1 MASKEINRWKHNRLI
16 IPMTKEQQ
24 DKLLK
29 RLKMKKEYYCS
40 KHGNEGCPD
49 CQECIDN
56 LKRLAEDN
64 NAIIIGD
71 LK

>member
-1 MASKEINRWKHNRLI
+1 MMNI
-16 IPMTKEQQ
+16 
-24 DKLLK
+24 
-29 RLKMKKEYYCS
+29 KMKKEYYCS

-64 NAIIIGD
+64 DAIIIGD
-71 LK
+71 FK

>member
-1 MASKEINRWKHNRLI
+1 
-16 IPMTKEQQ
+16 MTK
-24 DKLLK
+24 K
-29 RLKMKKEYYCS
+29 YYCS
-40 KHGNEGCPD
+40 KHGGNGVPH

-71 LK
+71 FK